1 MDTITD
7 IDLVVSGSSS
17 LIMRD
22 LADYTTLPFLAAFD
36 AQIHPKNHQPQ
47 TPQKRVTYI
56 ALSKK
61 TMPMLVDLFL
71 KFKGNVEIYTD
82 GTLES
87 ILSVS
92 ILLCFCFTYE
102 EAYLRIHIIR
112 LIRYPSS

>member
-1 MDTITD
+1 MDTITN
-7 IDLVVSGSSS
+7 IDLVVPGSPS

-36 AQIHPKNHQPQ
+36 VQIHPKNHQHQ

-61 TMPMLVDLFL
+61 TMPMLVELFL
-71 KFKGNVEIYTD
+71 KFKSNVKIYTD

-87 ILSVS
+87 ILSVG
-92 ILLCFCFTYE
+92 ILLCFCFTSE
-102 EAYLRIHIIR
+102 EAYLRIRIIR
-112 LIRYPSS
+112 LIRYLSS

>member
-7 IDLVVSGSSS
+7 IDLGVPGSPS

-36 AQIHPKNHQPQ
+36 VQIHPKNHQPQ

-71 KFKGNVEIYTD
+71 KFKDNVEIYTD

-87 ILSVS
+87 ILSVGV
-92 ILLCFCFTYE
+92 LLCFGQACE
-102 EAYLRIHIIR
+102 EAYLRVNVIR